1 MGGERMIWNLWKK
14 IRKPEVHLVVVDLY
28 RQEQVETMKAEQMSI
43 QLELG
48 FDENDSVQRWLRLH
62 QILKDHEDRI
72 KSLEAS
78 SK

>member
-1 MGGERMIWNLWKK
+1 MIWNLWKK
-14 IRKPEVHLVVVDLY
+14 IRKFEDYFVDTE
-28 RQEQVETMKAEQMSI
+28 RQERVKAMQAEQISI

-48 FDENDSVQRWLRLH
+48 FDPSDSVQGWLRLH